1 MSTGGNTLPDDLHLR
16 HELGEVQIVVGG
28 ETRIFQPE
36 ETLETLVATR
46 EAYIS
51 ALLEAQKQPSVQT
64 LAVVK
69 ESRRLALKGIDSIQ
83 RAELFRASED
93 SAVTTSAF
101 TGVFSGAQQLAGV
114 AEKINP
120 NWGAGFTTK
129 DDPEKMLEALLE
141 DPERAGNIANQL
153 CLIYRQMTH
162 GAENALYNSPPVEGF
177 FADSLRP
184 DQPHKQQSWAEISKN
199 RKLTWTFIGAAAW
212 TLIKTIPRRKK

>member
-16 HELGEVQIVVGG
+16 HELGEVKIVVGG

-36 ETLETLVATR
+36 ETLEALVATR
-46 EAYIS
+46 EVYIS

-129 DDPEKMLEALLE
+129 DDPEQILEALLE
-141 DPERAGNIANQL
+141 DSERAGPIANQL
-153 CLIYRQMTH
+153 CLTYRQMTNS
-162 GAENALYNSPPVEGF
+162 AENALYNSPPVEGF
-177 FADSLRP
+177 FVDSLKT
-184 DQPHKQQSWAEISKN
+184 DQHVEHQSRGEDPKN
-199 RKLTWTFIGAAAW
+199 RKLTWTFLGAA
-212 TLIKTIPRRKK
+212 